1 ATNEKISCVPA
12 SARRRP
18 ISVGVATGASVGE
31 ERGSRKMAAGP
42 ELLDDVFFN
51 AEVDEKTVSDVVG
64 SLESQLTG
72 TGSGKLVGRLQTAG
86 GHIGSSAGGNSGE
99 IRDNNN
105 TGLGQESERAG
116 ARLLAG
122 GINDA
127 RVPPKGMEAGA
138 GTPGH
143 LKPGLGAALATSTA
157 NHMLG
162 SGQRGT
168 STVTTLNGSNVVV
181 VNSHGSASVGPFSN
195 AAPAPSSIS
204 STASAGTAV
213 SNGPGCVLKGQS
225 APSGTVIQTSLNTST
240 VISAQ
245 TSCLSTA
252 PTVALV
258 RPPMQTQVTV
268 TAPNGTG
275 SLALSA
281 GVNAVH
287 LATPNTPGTLSLS
300 SAGQAN
306 KVDPAKTLIQTVA
319 QAPVS
324 AAQPIRGPIMQSGS
338 RTPAPSAIGANPGGI
353 RAIAPQV
360 LAPRVQQPQ
369 QSQPS
374 VHNIQLP
381 PVPADGAVG
390 VEVEVEG
397 HQAFWTC
404 DHKPS
409 ISVLTTVPPHTDSL
423 GVSTKTKAGLEGNIP
438 EGNGGPESFFPAAR
452 TVCAVTRGACVFTGM
467 VLVRS
472 ESGQLLMIHQQT
484 LAQMQAQSQGAM
496 ATRPATPTSTAP
508 VHITSVQAP
517 GTPLITRQ
525 VAPTTIIKQ
534 ASPVP
539 APVPPTTALQRPPLL
554 QNTIM
559 LGGTAA
565 PPVGTP
571 PPGQVA
577 VTTTQRVATAGTTP
591 ATATTETLENV
602 KKCKNFLSTLIKL
615 ASSGKQSSETA
626 ANVKEL
632 VKNLLE
638 GKLEAEDFTSRL
650 YKELNSSP
658 QPYLVPFLKRSLPA
672 LRQMTPDSVAFI
684 HQSQLQQSSAPPSST
699 TLTAA
704 VLGGSATA
712 QRPAA
717 PSMVA
722 AKTSSTT
729 SVTST
734 TLSTT
739 ITTSPHQPVISLP
752 QSTASRPNLI
762 VQQPQATLVRAPQVT
777 LAQTPMVTLRPGQ
790 PRMFSPQTVVKAQTL
805 PSGPMLKT
813 AVPMGN
819 KVLSVSGPQPLPSA
833 IQKTKLKD
841 AGSGSFRWTVRDD
854 SSSAAAQCS
863 VGHPLVLHQGTQDA
877 APQDAAPQDA
887 APQDAA
893 PQDAAPQD
901 AAPQDAAPQDAVLDD
916 DDINDVASMAG
927 VNLSEESDRI
937 LATNSELVGVVTRS
951 CKDEAFLYTSSLQRR
966 ILEIGRK
973 HGISEVGTDVINI
986 VSHATQQRL
995 QNLLEKVTHVAQQK
1009 NVSFKE
1015 DERHEQMGDVRA
1027 QLKFFEQLDH
1037 MEKQRKEEQEREILM
1052 KAAKSRA
1059 RQEDPEQLRLKQK
1072 AKEMQQQELAQ
1083 MRQRDANLTA
1093 LAAIGPRKK
1102 RKVDA
1107 LASGSGPE

>member
-1 ATNEKISCVPA
+1 
-12 SARRRP
+12 
-18 ISVGVATGASVGE
+18 
-31 ERGSRKMAAGP
+31 MAAGP

-64 SLESQLTG
+64 SLESQLVG
-72 TGSGKLVGRLQTAG
+72 AGPGKLAGRLQTAG
-86 GHIGSSAGGNSGE
+86 GHIGGSAGGNIGE

-105 TGLGQESERAG
+105 MGLGQENQRAG
-116 ARLLAG
+116 ARVPAG

-127 RVPPKGMEAGA
+127 RVQPKGVDAGA
-138 GTPGH
+138 VMPGN
-143 LKPGLGAALATSTA
+143 LKPGLGAPSAASTA
-157 NHMLG
+157 NHMPG

-168 STVTTLNGSNVVV
+168 SAVAALNGSNVVV
-181 VNSHGSASVGPFSN
+181 NSHGSVGVGPFSS
-195 AAPAPSSIS
+195 ASSALSPVSSIV
-204 STASAGTAV
+204 STGTV
-213 SNGPGCVLKGQS
+213 VNNGPGCMPKGQTT
-225 APSGTVIQTSLNTST
+225 PSGTVIQTSLMNTAT

-245 TSCLSTA
+245 TSCLTA
-252 PTVALV
+252 GPTVALV

-275 SLALSA
+275 SLALSG

-287 LATPNTPGTLSLS
+287 LPTSNTPGALSLS
-300 SAGQAN
+300 STGQVN
-306 KVDPAKTLIQTVA
+306 KADSAKTLIQTVVQTPA
-319 QAPVS
+319 SV
-324 AAQPIRGPIMQSGS
+324 AQPIRGHIMQSGS
-338 RTPAPSAIGANPGGI
+338 RTPVPAAVGANPGGI

-360 LAPRVQQPQ
+360 LAPRVPQPQ

-381 PVPADGAVG
+381 P
-390 VEVEVEG
+390 
-397 HQAFWTC
+397 
-404 DHKPS
+404 
-409 ISVLTTVPPHTDSL
+409 
-423 GVSTKTKAGLEGNIP
+423 
-438 EGNGGPESFFPAAR
+438 
-452 TVCAVTRGACVFTGM
+452 GM

-496 ATRPATPTSTAP
+496 ATRPTTPTSTPP

-539 APVPPTTALQRPPLL
+539 AAVQPTTALQRPPLL

-559 LGGTAA
+559 LGGTTA

-571 PPGQVA
+571 PPGQVGVA
-577 VTTTQRVATAGTTP
+577 PTQRVTTAGTTP
-591 ATATTETLENV
+591 APATTETLENV

-672 LRQMTPDSVAFI
+672 LRQMTPDSEAFI
-684 HQSQLQQSSAPPSST
+684 QQSQLQQPSAPPSST
-699 TLTAA
+699 ALTAA
-704 VLGGSATA
+704 VLGGSSSA
-712 QRPAA
+712 QRPTA
-717 PSMVA
+717 PPTTPSTA
-722 AKTSSTT
+722 IAKTSSIT
-729 SVTST
+729 SITST
-734 TLSTT
+734 TTPT
-739 ITTSPHQPVISLP
+739 TTSPHQPVISLSQNAP
-752 QSTASRPNLI
+752 SKPNLI
-762 VQQPQATLVRAPQVT
+762 VQPPQQQLGTLVRGPQVN

-790 PRMFSPQTVVKAQTL
+790 ARVLSPQTVVKTQTL
-805 PSGPMLKT
+805 PSGSMLKT
-813 AVPMGN
+813 AVSVGN
-819 KVLSVSGPQPLPSA
+819 KLLSVSGPQSLPSA
-833 IQKTKLKD
+833 VQKTKLKD
-841 AGSGSFRWTVRDD
+841 AGSGSFR
-854 SSSAAAQCS
+854 
-863 VGHPLVLHQGTQDA
+863 
-877 APQDAAPQDA
+877 
-887 APQDAA
+887 
-893 PQDAAPQD
+893 
-901 AAPQDAAPQDAVLDD
+901 DD

-951 CKDEAFLYTSSLQRR
+951 CKDETFLYTSSLQRR
-966 ILEIGRK
+966 ILEIGK
-973 HGISEVGTDVINI
+973 KYGISEVGSDVINI

-995 QNLLEKVTHVAQQK
+995 QNLLEKVTQVAQQK
-1009 NVSFKE
+1009 NVHYKE
-1015 DERHEQMGDVRA
+1015 DERHEQISDVRA
-1027 QLKFFEQLDH
+1027 QLKFFEQLDQ
-1037 MEKQRKEEQEREILM
+1037 MEKQKKEEQEREILM
-1052 KAAKSRA
+1052 KAAKSRS

-1102 RKVDA
+1102 RKVDTS
-1107 LASGSGPE
+1107 ASGSGPEGVSSVSAGSVAAGSGGSRQFPRQRITRVNLRDLLFCLENERETSHSHLLYKAFLK